1 MKFKKYPS
9 LISHYQVDTLS
20 WWLNKYPELGHQS
33 YVVTEKL
40 HGSCLTVNIT
50 KDLIDIGSR
59 VALIESDN
67 KFYGYKCIKESY
79 KEMFEILQEYLK
91 ISKIDNL
98 TLYGEFFGKG
108 IQKGVQ
114 YGEKQYRIFDLAIEG
129 KLVPFYAL
137 QSIFKILQL
146 EEYLI
151 PIYKVASS
159 FKEAYNYNI
168 EKDSVI
174 LGIEN
179 NQIEGVVIKPY
190 RTVYMDNDKLFSVK
204 KKNEK
209 FKEKSMKSDRIKKEI
224 PQELINKREEL
235 ALYVNNNRVWSAF
248 SKLGV
253 INSFNDITK
262 YMRFIMEDVEIDYF
276 KDNGVIDKKELKVI
290 SKLGNKKCV
299 ELLKNYILNK
309 RL

>member
-1 MKFKKYPS
+1 MEFKKYPS
-9 LISHYQVDTLS
+9 LINHYKVDDLS

-50 KDLIDIGSR
+50 KDSIDFGSR

-67 KFYGYKCIKESY
+67 KFYGYKCIKESH

-129 KLVPFYAL
+129 KLVPFYTL
-137 QSIFKILQL
+137 QSVFKILQL

-159 FKEAYNYNI
+159 FKEAYNYDI

-209 FKEKSMKSDRIKKEI
+209 FKENIPRVRKEVPQDLMDKKEDF
-224 PQELINKREEL
+224 
-235 ALYVNNNRVWSAF
+235 ALYVNDNRLQSAF
-248 SKLGV
+248 SKLG
-253 INSFNDITK
+253 IIQRFEDLAK
-262 YMRFIMEDVEIDYF
+262 YTRFIMEDVEIDYI
-276 KDNGVIDKKELKVI
+276 KDNGIIDKKERKVI
-290 SKLGNKKCV
+290 SKLGNKKCIG
-299 ELLKNYILNK
+299 LLKNYILNK